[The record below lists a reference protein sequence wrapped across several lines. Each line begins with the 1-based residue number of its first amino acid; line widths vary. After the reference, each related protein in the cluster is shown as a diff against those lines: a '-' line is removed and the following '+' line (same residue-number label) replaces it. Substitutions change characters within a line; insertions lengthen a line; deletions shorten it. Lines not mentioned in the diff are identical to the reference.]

1 MKNKNIQNQT
11 KKIYRISINNNDR
24 KSYVIKEK
32 LDSIK
37 IEEYKKIKNPSIHN
51 LEIILNDF
59 NNDNE

>member
-32 LDSIK
+32 LDFIK
-37 IEEYKKIKNPSIHN
+37 IKEYKKIKNPSIHN